1 MSIYPGAN
9 ESEVEVDGD
18 VVPYVDSIRSRGEPR
33 PIVLVHGSGGT
44 ARSHFGALFPM
55 LANRRRVIALDYGA
69 VPAPGR
75 ELTLDTIVAKIGA
88 VLDETAPGEPV
99 DLVGYSLG
107 AVASI
112 AFAAE
117 RPRRCA
123 SLTLIAGWLR
133 TDSHQRL
140 RNRVWHSLFESGSDA
155 LGAFGVLNAYGAP
168 YLAKLGPAEAAAL
181 VERSS
186 PGPDRARQMRLI
198 AEVDVLEAATRVSA
212 PTLIVGCVHDQIAP
226 LHHSRQML
234 GAILD
239 ARMAQVRAGHA
250 VLTERPAE
258 VYQLIDAFTQRPD
271 EHPAGARVPPIV
283 V

>member
-18 VVPYVDSIRSRGEPR
+18 VVPYVDSVRSKGEPR

-55 LANRRRVIALDYGA
+55 LASRRRVIALDYGS
-69 VPAPGR
+69 VPAPDR
-75 ELTLDTIVAKIGA
+75 ELTLDAVVAKVRA
-88 VLDETAPGEPV
+88 VLDDAVPGEPV

-107 AVASI
+107 AVVSI
-112 AFAAE
+112 ALAAE
-117 RPRRCA
+117 RPERCA

-133 TDSHQRL
+133 TDSHQRI
-140 RNRVWHSLFESGSDA
+140 RNRVWRTLFEAGSDA
-155 LGAFGVLNAYGAP
+155 LGAFAVLNAYSAQ
-168 YLAKLGPAEAAAL
+168 YLAKLSPAEAAAL

-186 PGPDRARQMRLI
+186 PGPDRARQMRLN

-212 PTLIVGCVHDQIAP
+212 PTLIIGCDHDQIAP

-234 GAILD
+234 GAIGD
-239 ARMAQVRAGHA
+239 ARMARVRAGHA

-258 VYQLIDAFTQRPD
+258 VYQLVDAFTQRPD
-271 EHPAGARVPPIV
+271 EYPAGAHIPPIV